1 MYIHAHLIRVYI
13 YINWHCF
20 KIIGVH
26 ERHTNWKPSEPNFI
40 QTQFGL
46 ESAVA
51 VAVAGAPQ
59 PVWWKM
65 KMKSLVTA
73 WECTFSISFILE
85 IFRLRPA
92 SWAVWIGLSVLP
104 TLAFGII
111 DFCVCFPGRNGSL
124 EKWQLPTHTD
134 THTEKPCEWWVWGLG
149 RQAGTQDDA
158 GTFFLRKRCV
168 YIMPFSHGRNTDT
181 FHVSNDSNFTL
192 ISSAFDLP
200 NWQNSISANTFS
212 MDTPT
217 HTRNHARTHSL
228 VETHTH
234 TNKWILK
241 RYATGTHSR
250 GIAGRVLRT
259 PVHWLLGGVFV
270 YVIY

>member
-1 MYIHAHLIRVYI
+1 M
-13 YINWHCF
+13 
-20 KIIGVH
+20 
-26 ERHTNWKPSEPNFI
+26 
-40 QTQFGL
+40 
-46 ESAVA
+46 
-51 VAVAGAPQ
+51 
-59 PVWWKM
+59 
-65 KMKSLVTA
+65 
-73 WECTFSISFILE
+73 
-85 IFRLRPA
+85 
-92 SWAVWIGLSVLP
+92 
-104 TLAFGII
+104 
-111 DFCVCFPGRNGSL
+111 
-124 EKWQLPTHTD
+124 
-134 THTEKPCEWWVWGLG
+134 WGQG

-158 GTFFLRKRCV
+158 GTFFLGKRCV